1 MRSMIMSA
9 CLMLGLFSYS
19 QELDLSKAGILASE
33 HIPSLQ
39 RQKFIQ
45 VLQEEVQQRTALK
58 WANVKQN
65 AIAPVVVLALSSDK
79 EVAGRKVPSFQDSKH
94 MAKSEGYKV
103 LIENQI
109 VWLIGNDVRGVLY
122 AIGSFLYNMKW
133 SSQKLSLPLSFSVET
148 SPAYPLRG
156 HQLGYRN
163 TANSWDGWTIRQM
176 EQYIREL
183 ALFGSMAIENIPFH
197 DGGSP
202 HFKVSRE
209 EMNSAMSSICRDYGL
224 EYWVWTPGNID
235 LSKPELVKKELE
247 YHESFYKQC
256 VKLDGVFF
264 PGGDPGENHPSLV
277 MPFLKSLSTVL
288 KKYHPAAGVWVSL
301 QGFSDEEVNYFYEY
315 LEKHD
320 PDWLAGVVTGPG
332 SPSLSSTRFRLPK
345 KYKHRHYPDITHN
358 VRCQFPVASWDHAFA
373 LTLGREASNPRPVAY
388 GKIHNQTAPF
398 TDGFI
403 SYSDGA
409 HDDVNKIVWN
419 QLGWDPTKNLNT
431 ILTEYARFHF
441 GEALSREVADG
452 IFALEQNWSGP
463 AEDNGAIETSLHF
476 WKGLEKKGSQ
486 LSANWRWQLL
496 LLRAYYDVY
505 QKRRKLYEER
515 LETEANAI
523 LLKAKERGA
532 DKAMEQAL
540 AKVNEAVTAPVEKEL
555 ATRIEALCEAL
566 YQSMQLQTSVTKH
579 KASGAERGAILDF
592 LYRPLNNRWW
602 LEDEFA
608 KVRKMQTE
616 EEKRKRLAVIAAW
629 EDPGQGSYYDDVS
642 NISKSTHVKT
652 RSDDATDFLWDN
664 NGMSRK
670 RLSTL
675 TYQNFPELEYH
686 DLDPK
691 GKYFIRVAGYGEA
704 LLRVDGVRVEPTLYN
719 KGMEEFK
726 EFPLN
731 PRFFSDGSIRVSF
744 DQPEE
749 SHLNWRQHSK
759 VSDIWLI
766 RVRD

>member
-1 MRSMIMSA
+1 MRSIIISA
-9 CLMLGLFSYS
+9 LLILGLNAFS
-19 QELDLSKAGILASE
+19 QELDLSKAIIVASE
-33 HIPSLQ
+33 NIPALQ
-39 RQKFIQ
+39 RTKFIQ
-45 VLQEEVQQRTALK
+45 VLQEEIGKRTDLQWGLSAKSASTPL
-58 WANVKQN
+58 V
-65 AIAPVVVLALSSDK
+65 ILALSTDK
-79 EVAGRKVPSFQDSKH
+79 SVAGKTVPSFNESSHASKP
-94 MAKSEGYKV
+94 EGFKV
-103 LIENQI
+103 LVDGQQ
-109 VWLIGNDVRGVLY
+109 VWLIGNDNRGVLY
-122 AIGSFLYNMKW
+122 AIGSFLTGIRW
-133 SSQKLSLPLSFSVET
+133 SKQKVTLPMAFAVET

-156 HQLGYRN
+156 HQLGFRN
-163 TANSWDGWTIRQM
+163 TANSWDGWTIREM

-197 DGGSP
+197 DGRSP
-202 HFKVSRE
+202 HFKVTRE
-209 EMNSAMSSICRDYGL
+209 EMNRAMSSLCRDYGL
-224 EYWVWTPGNID
+224 DYWVWAPGDVD
-235 LSKPELVKKELE
+235 LSKHELVKQELE
-247 YHESFYKQC
+247 KHELFYKQC

-264 PGGDPGENHPSLV
+264 PGGDPGNNHPNVV
-277 MPFLKSLSTVL
+277 MPFLKSLSGIL
-288 KKYHPAAGVWVSL
+288 KKYHPAAGLWISM
-301 QGFSDEEVNYFYEY
+301 QGFSDDEVNYFYEY

-320 PDWLAGVVTGPG
+320 PDWLAGVVTGPS

-358 VRCQFPVASWDHAFA
+358 VRSQFPVPNWDHAFA

-409 HDDVNKIVWN
+409 HDDVNKIVWS
-419 QLGWDPTKNLNT
+419 QLGWDPGKD
-431 ILTEYARFHF
+431 IHSIVADYARFHF
-441 GEALSREVADG
+441 GDALAQDVADG

-463 AEDNGAIETSLHF
+463 IEENGAIETSFHF
-476 WKGLEKKGSQ
+476 WKALEKKGAH
-486 LSANWRWQLL
+486 LSSNWRWQLL
-496 LLRAYYDVY
+496 VLRAYYDVY
-505 QKRRKLYEER
+505 QKRRKQYEER

-523 LLKAKERGA
+523 LVNAKMLGIE
-532 DKAMEQAL
+532 KAMDMAL
-540 AKVNEAVTAPVEKEL
+540 EKVNEAVNAPIEKEM
-555 ATRIEALCEAL
+555 ASKIEVLCEQL
-566 YQSMQLQTSVTKH
+566 FQSMQLQTSVEKY
-579 KASGAERGAILDF
+579 KASGSERGAILDF

-608 KVRKMQTE
+608 KIKKMQTE
-616 EEKRKRLAVIAAW
+616 EEKLKRLAVIASW
-629 EDPGQGSYYDDVS
+629 ENPGPGSYYDDVS

-652 RSDDATDFLWDN
+652 RSEDGTDFMWDN
-664 NGMSRK
+664 NGKSRK

-686 DLDPK
+686 DLDPR
-691 GKYFIRVAGYGEA
+691 GKYIIRVAGYGDA
-704 LLRVDGVRVEPTLYN
+704 LLRIDGVRVEPTMYN

-731 PRFFSDGSIRVSF
+731 PKFFSDGSIKLSF

-766 RVRD
+766 KLKD